1 MSRKNWS
8 NLLILLAA
16 ANLAIAVLPANR
28 MRLINLIVLGCCLSL
43 GAIARRR
50 MA

>member
-16 ANLAIAVLPANR
+16 ANLGIAVLPSNS
-28 MRLINLIVLGCCLSL
+28 MRLINLIVLAGSLSL
-43 GAIARRR
+43 GAVARRR
-50 MA
+50 MV